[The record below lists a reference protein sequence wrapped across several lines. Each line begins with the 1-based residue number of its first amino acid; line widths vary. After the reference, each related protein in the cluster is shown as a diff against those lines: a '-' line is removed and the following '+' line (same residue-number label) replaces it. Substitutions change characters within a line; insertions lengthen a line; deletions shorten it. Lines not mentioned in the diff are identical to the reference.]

1 MLQKG
6 SSGGDNARRGF
17 FFGLAAYIMWGLF
30 PLYWPLLAPSGA
42 FEILGHRILWS
53 MLTMGVLVVLFRRQ
67 AGFRSIVATPK
78 VRWTLAA
85 ASGLITI
92 NWATYIWGVNNGRVV
107 ETALGYFIS
116 PLLTVLLGVFVF
128 RERLRRMQWAALTL
142 TAVAIAILAVD
153 YGRPPWVALVLAGSF
168 GTYGLLTK
176 IADVGGIES
185 LTFETLVAAPFAA
198 GFLIWLSTQG
208 QTEFGHHGWWHM
220 VLIALTGLITAVPLI
235 CFGEAATRVSMVTLG
250 LLQYLAPTIQ
260 FLLGVLWFQE
270 PMPISRLAGFG
281 LVWVALILFTAESIN
296 HRRVE
301 NQRMALNAEALV

>member
-1 MLQKG
+1 
-6 SSGGDNARRGF
+6 
-17 FFGLAAYIMWGLF
+17 MWGLF
-30 PLYWPLLAPSGA
+30 PLYWPLLEPSGA

-53 MLTMGVLVVLFRRQ
+53 VLTMGVLVVLFRRQ
-67 AGFRSIVATPK
+67 SAFRSILTTPR

-85 ASGLITI
+85 GAGLITV

-128 RERLRRMQWAALTL
+128 RERLRRLQWAALTL
-142 TAVAIAILAVD
+142 TAAAIAVLAVD
-153 YGRPPWVALVLAGSF
+153 YGRLPWVALVLACSF
-168 GTYGLLTK
+168 GTYGLLK
-176 IADVGGIES
+176 KSADVGGIES

-198 GFLIWLSTQG
+198 LFLFWLAEQG
-208 QTEFGHHGWWHM
+208 KTEFGGHGWWHM
-220 VLIALTGLITAVPLI
+220 ALLALTGLITAVPLI

-270 PMPISRLAGFG
+270 PMPASRLAGFG
-281 LVWVALILFTAESIN
+281 LVWVALILFTAEAIN

-301 NQRMALNAEALV
+301 NQKVALSAEALV

>member
-1 MLQKG
+1 
-6 SSGGDNARRGF
+6 
-17 FFGLAAYIMWGLF
+17 MWGLF

-53 MLTMGVLVVLFRRQ
+53 LLTMGVLVVLFRRQ
-67 AGFRSIVATPK
+67 AAFRSILATPR

-85 ASGLITI
+85 GAVLITV
-92 NWATYIWGVNNGRVV
+92 NWATYIWGVNNDRVV

-116 PLLTVLLGVFVF
+116 PLLTVMLGVVVF
-128 RERLRRMQWAALTL
+128 REHLRRLQWAALTL
-142 TAVAIAILAVD
+142 TAAAIAVLAVD
-153 YGRPPWVALVLAGSF
+153 YGRLPWVALVLACSF
-168 GTYGLLTK
+168 GTYGLLK
-176 IADVGGIES
+176 KSADVGGVES
-185 LTFETLVAAPFAA
+185 LAFETMVAAPFAL
-198 GFLIWLSTQG
+198 GFLIWLSEQG
-208 QTEFGHHGWWHM
+208 KTEFGHHGWWHM

-270 PMPISRLAGFG
+270 PMPASRLAGFG

-301 NQRMALNAEALV
+301 NQKSALSAEALV

>member
-6 SSGGDNARRGF
+6 TPGSNEARRGF
-17 FFGLAAYIMWGLF
+17 LFGLAAYIMWGLF

-53 MLTMGVLVVLFRRQ
+53 MLTMGVLVVLFRRR
-67 AGFRSIVATPK
+67 AAFRGILRTPR
-78 VRWTLAA
+78 VRGILAVGA
-85 ASGLITI
+85 GLITI

-116 PLLTVLLGVFVF
+116 PLLTVLLGVVVF
-128 RERLRRMQWAALTL
+128 RERLRRLQWAALTL
-142 TAVAIAILAVD
+142 TAAAIAVLAVD
-153 YGRPPWVALVLAGSF
+153 YGRLPWVALVLACSF
-168 GTYGLLTK
+168 GTYGLLK
-176 IADVGGIES
+176 KSADVGGVES
-185 LTFETLVAAPFAA
+185 LAFETLVAAPFAA
-198 GFLIWLSTQG
+198 GFLIWLSEQG
-208 QTEFGHHGWWHM
+208 ETEFGQHGWWHM

-235 CFGEAATRVSMVTLG
+235 CFGEAATRISMVTLG

-270 PMPISRLAGFG
+270 PMPASRLAGFG
-281 LVWVALILFTAESIN
+281 LVWVALILFTAEAIN

-301 NQRMALNAEALV
+301 NQKMALTAEALV

>member
-1 MLQKG
+1 
-6 SSGGDNARRGF
+6 
-17 FFGLAAYIMWGLF
+17 MWGLF
-30 PLYWPLLAPSGA
+30 PLVLAAANPSGA

-53 MLTMGVLVVLFRRQ
+53 VLTMGVLVVLFRRQ
-67 AGFRSIVATPK
+67 SAFRSILTTPR

-85 ASGLITI
+85 GAVLITV

-128 RERLRRMQWAALTL
+128 RERLRRLQWAALTL
-142 TAVAIAILAVD
+142 TAAAIAVLAVD
-153 YGRPPWVALVLAGSF
+153 YGRLPWVALVLACSF
-168 GTYGLLTK
+168 GTYGLLK
-176 IADVGGIES
+176 KSADVGGIES

-198 GFLIWLSTQG
+198 GFLFWLAEQG
-208 QTEFGHHGWWHM
+208 KTEFGATAGGTWCCSRSPDS
-220 VLIALTGLITAVPLI
+220 ITAVPLI

-270 PMPISRLAGFG
+270 PMPASRLAGFG

-296 HRRVE
+296 HLDAWRTRRCP
-301 NQRMALNAEALV
+301 